1 MVLELGS
8 VESVD
13 MLCSTSF
20 LFSLS
25 MLASKL
31 EKYTEKKTLL
41 DNHGE
46 EIGKN
51 QDCVTLVGVL
61 DYSLVTS
68 RENELAHYLLVNLQ

>member
-1 MVLELGS
+1 
-8 VESVD
+8 

-20 LFSLS
+20 FALS
-25 MLASKL
+25 FICWLSNWKNPL
-31 EKYTEKKTLL
+31 KKKTLL